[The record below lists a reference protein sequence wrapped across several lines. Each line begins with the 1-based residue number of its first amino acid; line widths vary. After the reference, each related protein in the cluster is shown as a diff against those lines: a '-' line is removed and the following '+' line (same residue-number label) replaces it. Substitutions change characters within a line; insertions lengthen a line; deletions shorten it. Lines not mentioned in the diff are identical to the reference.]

1 MVVLVE
7 TPLPLRDRT
16 PRGRR
21 TEGERGASKD
31 AGERTMGHSRGGCC
45 QGLSVI
51 SVLLGVL
58 QAELFSVIFYQVLLV
73 STSREHFLI
82 SAPKVVFTSYEMKRN
97 CVLKNNL
104 GRKQYRAQKTAQS
117 GTCLPCQCNHLSSHN
132 PQQARVMVCSCNPS
146 AGRSEAGNP

>member
-1 MVVLVE
+1 MVALVE
-7 TPLPLRDRT
+7 TPLPLRGRT

-31 AGERTMGHSRGGCC
+31 AGERTVGHSRGGCW
-45 QGLSVI
+45 QGLGVI

-82 SAPKVVFTSYEMKRN
+82 SAPKVVFTSYEMKRS
-97 CVLKNNL
+97 CVLKKKTWEGNDTGL
-104 GRKQYRAQKTAQS
+104 KRQLSQGRACPA
-117 GTCLPCQCNHLSSHN
+117 
-132 PQQARVMVCSCNPS
+132 S
-146 AGRSEAGNP
+146 AITLVPRIPNRPG